1 MYFTSLSP
9 VPALD
14 ETEISPDNKREDQTE
29 IFPENNRPVLD

>member
-1 MYFTSLSP
+1 MYFRSLSP

-14 ETEISPDNKREDQTE
+14 EMESSPDNKREDQTE